1 MHHIKNDIGDD
12 NLIKELMQEWI
23 LERNVVIRSLDVEKF
38 KAFWKKWSA
47 RGFYR
52 NGLPDDEVIEIS
64 LYKMLYNL
72 ESATEEEKNKAKE
85 WLESRGFDVFLM

>member
-1 MHHIKNDIGDD
+1 MKNDIGDD

-85 WLESRGFDVFLM
+85 WLESRGYDIYVM

>member
-1 MHHIKNDIGDD
+1 MKNDIGDD

-52 NGLPDDEVIEIS
+52 TGLPDDEVIEIS

>member
-1 MHHIKNDIGDD
+1 MKNSIGDD
-12 NLIKELMQEWI
+12 NVIKELMQEWI
-23 LERNVVIRSLDVEKF
+23 LERNVVIKSLDVEKF

-52 NGLPDDEVIEIS
+52 NGLPNDEVIEIS

>member
-1 MHHIKNDIGDD
+1 MHHMKNNIGDD
-12 NLIKELMQEWI
+12 NVIKELMQEWI

-52 NGLPDDEVIEIS
+52 NGLPNDEVIEIS

-85 WLESRGFDVFLM
+85 WLESRGFDEFLM

>member
-1 MHHIKNDIGDD
+1 MKNNIGDD

-52 NGLPDDEVIEIS
+52 NGLPNDEVIEIS

-85 WLESRGFDVFLM
+85 WLESRGFDEFLM

>member
-1 MHHIKNDIGDD
+1 MKNSIGDD
-12 NLIKELMQEWI
+12 NVIKELMQEWI
-23 LERNVVIRSLDVEKF
+23 LERNVVIKSLDVEKF
-38 KAFWKKWSA
+38 KAFWKKWST

-52 NGLPDDEVIEIS
+52 NGLPNDEVIEIS

>member
-1 MHHIKNDIGDD
+1 MKNDIGDD

-52 NGLPDDEVIEIS
+52 NGLPNDEVIEIS

-85 WLESRGFDVFLM
+85 WLESRGVDVFLM

>member
-1 MHHIKNDIGDD
+1 MKNDIGDD

-52 NGLPDDEVIEIS
+52 NGFPDDEVIEIS

>member
-1 MHHIKNDIGDD
+1 MKNDIGDD

-85 WLESRGFDVFLM
+85 WLESRGFDAFLM

>member
-1 MHHIKNDIGDD
+1 MKNDIGDD
-12 NLIKELMQEWI
+12 NLIKELLQEWI

-85 WLESRGFDVFLM
+85 WLESRGYDIYVM

>member
-1 MHHIKNDIGDD
+1 MKNNIGDD
-12 NLIKELMQEWI
+12 NVIKELMQEWI

>member
-1 MHHIKNDIGDD
+1 MKNDIGDD

-52 NGLPDDEVIEIS
+52 NGLPNDEVIEIS

-85 WLESRGFDVFLM
+85 WLESKGFDVFLM

>member
-1 MHHIKNDIGDD
+1 MKNDIGDD

-64 LYKMLYNL
+64 LYNMLYNL

>member
-1 MHHIKNDIGDD
+1 MKNDIGDD

-38 KAFWKKWSA
+38 KAFWKRWSA

-72 ESATEEEKNKAKE
+72 ESATEEEKK
-85 WLESRGFDVFLM
+85 DI

>member
-1 MHHIKNDIGDD
+1 MKNDIGDD
-12 NLIKELMQEWI
+12 NVIKELMQEWI

>member
-1 MHHIKNDIGDD
+1 MKNDIGGD

-52 NGLPDDEVIEIS
+52 NGLPNDEVIEIS